1 MELKDLGFSN
11 WFKEKLSESQYS
23 DDTLNLARVVS
34 VNKDNYRIRNEEAE
48 IQAEITG
55 KIMYGAES
63 NLAFPTVG
71 DWVHIQY
78 FNEDTFAIIHE
89 ILPRK
94 SLLKRKTAGKKIEY
108 QLIASNIDIAF
119 IVQSLD
125 FNFNL
130 RRLERYLIMVNESNI
145 QPVLLLSKR
154 DLISPENLKQK
165 MLEIKSMNLDCGIF
179 AFSNKTG
186 EGLDEIQEFIKPGQ
200 TYCLLGSSGVGK
212 TTLLN
217 SLLGQN
223 IFATSN
229 VREKDGKGRHK
240 TARRQLTI
248 LDQGGLI
255 IDTPGMRELG
265 NIGVD
270 TGLNETF
277 KDIVTL
283 TQNCRFNNCK
293 HISEPGCSVLE
304 AVEKGELNAKRYQNY
319 LKIRKESEYYEMSY
333 LEKRKKDK
341 KFGKMIKTYMKNKK
355 ST

>member
-1 MELKDLGFSN
+1 MELKDLGFN
-11 WFKEKLSESQYS
+11 GWFQERFKESQQLEYS
-23 DDTLNLARVVS
+23 LARVTA
-34 VNKDNYRIRNEEAE
+34 VNKDNYIIRNEEAE
-48 IQAEITG
+48 IPAEITG

-71 DWVHIQY
+71 DWVYVQY
-78 FNEDTFAIIHE
+78 FDEDTFAIIRE

-94 SLLKRKTAGKKIEY
+94 SLLKRKMAGKKIEY

-119 IVQSLD
+119 IVQSND

-130 RRLERYLIMVNESNI
+130 RRLERYLIMVNDSNI
-145 QPVLLLSKR
+145 KPVILLSKR
-154 DLISPENLKQK
+154 DLISTENLKRNI
-165 MLEIKSMNLDCGIF
+165 LAIKSMNHNYKIF

-186 EGLDEIQEFIKPGQ
+186 EGLDKIKKLIKQGE

-217 SLLGQN
+217 SLIGQN
-223 IFATSN
+223 VYATGA
-229 VREKDGKGRHK
+229 VREKDGKGRYI

-248 LDQGGLI
+248 LEQGGLI

-265 NIGVD
+265 NIGVN

-277 KDIVTL
+277 IDIITL
-283 TQNCRFNNCK
+283 TQKCRFKNCT
-293 HISEPGCSVLE
+293 HINESGCSVLE
-304 AVEKGELNAKRYQNY
+304 AVEKGELSAERYQNY
-319 LKIRKESEYYEMSY
+319 LRIRKESEYNEMSY

-341 KFGKMIKTYMKNKK
+341 KFGKFIKEAKKNIKIR
-355 ST
+355 